1 MEPGRGVKDV
11 GRALAARRRRL
22 RAPHLP
28 KNREEI
34 RDPLLTILTAAL
46 ASVIFVIVPLHAAR
60 VISAEGYGFVIIML
74 LASCALTQSRR
85 WSVIVA
91 SVFGLAIG
99 LAAIVIRLHAPS
111 NLDRFLEAVATVAIN
126 VALIVVVAQAVAAP
140 GRVTIHRING
150 AVLLYLTVGL
160 AFASLYVLAALASP
174 GAISNLDPTNVRELM
189 DRAIYFSLTTLTS
202 VGYGDMLP
210 THPVTRAMANFEA
223 IIGQLFPATLLAR
236 LVTLE
241 LTDRANRK

>member
-1 MEPGRGVKDV
+1 M
-11 GRALAARRRRL
+11 AQRRRARL
-22 RAPHLP
+22 PRLP
-28 KNREEI
+28 KSRDEI
-34 RDPLLTILTAAL
+34 RDPLLSILTAAL
-46 ASVIFVIVPLHAAR
+46 ASVIFVIVPLHAAGM
-60 VISAEGYGFVIIML
+60 ISAEGYGFVIIML
-74 LASCALTQSRR
+74 LASCAMTQSRR

-91 SVFGLAIG
+91 SVFALAIG
-99 LAAIVIRLHAPS
+99 FAAVVIRIHSPS
-111 NLDRFLEAVATVAIN
+111 NLDRFLEAVATVAVN
-126 VALIVVVAQAVAAP
+126 FALIVVVAQAVFAP

-160 AFASLYVLAALASP
+160 TFASLYAMAALASP
-174 GAISNLDPTNVRELM
+174 GAISNLDSSDVRGLM
-189 DRAIYFSLTTLTS
+189 SRAIYFSLTTLTS

-210 THPVTRAMANFEA
+210 MHPVTRSLANFEA